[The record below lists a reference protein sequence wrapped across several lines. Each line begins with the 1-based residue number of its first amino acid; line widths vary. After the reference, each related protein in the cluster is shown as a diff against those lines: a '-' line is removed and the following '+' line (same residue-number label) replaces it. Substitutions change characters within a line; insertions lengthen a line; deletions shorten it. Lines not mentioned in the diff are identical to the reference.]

1 MAHGMKENGMKH
13 ILLLT
18 LILLAPAGQ
27 LWAVTEAIFSSVSG
41 KVVIK
46 RQDGSILRAAE
57 KDSAV
62 VEGQRIVAGSDG
74 RAILK
79 TFDGSEIRISP
90 NTDLVLKKLRKPQAK
105 DKIIQFK
112 LLMGQLLALVKPLLS
127 SHSTFEI
134 ESGGVVCGVRGTRY
148 QVKYEPSTHTVYL
161 QVMEGTVYADSNG
174 RKVDYGPG
182 SSVVFHNGV
191 PGKAP
196 NNGVPNGKGA
206 DSTGA
211 SLQDLEDQF
220 QIGLS
225 SNGNRVYTDPSVE
238 GSIKVKLSAN
248 VGLGENVP

>member
-1 MAHGMKENGMKH
+1 M
-13 ILLLT
+13 
-18 LILLAPAGQ
+18 
-27 LWAVTEAIFSSVSG
+27 
-41 KVVIK
+41 
-46 RQDGSILRAAE
+46 
-57 KDSAV
+57 
-62 VEGQRIVAGSDG
+62 
-74 RAILK
+74 
-79 TFDGSEIRISP
+79 
-90 NTDLVLKKLRKPQAK
+90 LKKLRKPQAK